1 MTERLLIAYTAL
13 AALATA
19 ALLAA
24 LCISELRARRR
35 SGRDTVLRSRYLRIL
50 MLYLLSGAGSVP
62 RFPMI
67 RRAGARRLLAETVAG
82 FLGRQMEA

>member
-35 SGRDTVLRSRYLRIL
+35 SGR
-50 MLYLLSGAGSVP
+50 
-62 RFPMI
+62 
-67 RRAGARRLLAETVAG
+67 AGARCP
-82 FLGRQMEA
+82 GRREGHSQDRPGGHDDGKRKV